1 MDTSERRLYLLLTF
15 GALLLVGSIGF
26 LIAYASPQ
34 IASAVVTASATIL
47 VATTGTLLSKHI
59 ERRQE
64 IERELREKK
73 VLVYQDFMS
82 YWFTAMSGARGKLP
96 SKKRAELDEKFRAE
110 SAKDLVSWASPK
122 LIKDYGDWVDW
133 DHPERDADVLEL
145 EEILLLMRQEF
156 GFDDTTL
163 KTGDLL
169 RTFQSGVEE
178 RIRTGRTKQLE

>member
-82 YWFTAMSGARGKLP
+82 YWFTAMSGARGKLSP
-96 SKKRAELDEKFRAE
+96 KKKVALDEKFRAE
-110 SAKDLVSWASPK
+110 SAKDLVFWASPR
-122 LIKDYGDWVDW
+122 LIKDYADWVDW
-133 DHPERDADVLEL
+133 DHPEKETDILEL
-145 EEILLLMRQEF
+145 EELLLLMRKEF
-156 GFDDTTL
+156 GFEDAKITD
-163 KTGDLL
+163 
-169 RTFQSGVEE
+169 
-178 RIRTGRTKQLE
+178 GRPFENIPKWRRGAGKNR